1 MDERPVLVMSAVGDS
16 TADLVTAELNARA
29 VPVARVDPGD
39 FGRGLSFTTSVT
51 SGDLVEPG
59 AGDPVAGTLATP
71 SRMVDLGRVRSIYW
85 RRPEWPKFSDLPGP
99 DATWARA
106 QMRHGFGGALMSLSG
121 CVAVN
126 DPMAEEAADYK
137 PLQVA
142 VAAKLGFTVPPTL
155 VSNRRADIEEFI
167 AAHRQVVHK
176 TLRWT
181 DYRRGDESLSVWTE
195 PVTIDEIDDTVALV
209 PHLFQAR
216 VDKVA
221 DLRVTVVG
229 ERVFGVRIDSDLL
242 DWRRDYGSL
251 SYTVIDLPD
260 RVVKML
266 RTYLEHFRLAF
277 GCFDMCVDANDDYHW
292 LELNPNGE
300 WGWIAAE
307 TGLPIAAAFA
317 DLLQGAS

>member
-1 MDERPVLVMSAVGDS
+1 MLVMSAVGDS

-29 VPVARVDPGD
+29 VPVARVDPAD
-39 FGRGLSFTTSVT
+39 FGRDLSFTTRVT
-51 SGDLVEPG
+51 SSNDAVTTCAG
-59 AGDPVAGTLATP
+59 APVAGALATA
-71 SRMVDLGRVRSIYW
+71 SRTVDLGRVRSIYW
-85 RRPEWPKFSDLPGP
+85 RRPEWPKYPEMSRP
-99 DATWARA
+99 DGAWARA
-106 QMRHGFGGALMSLSG
+106 QMRHGFGGALMSLPG

-137 PLQVA
+137 PLQLA
-142 VAAKLGFTVPPTL
+142 IAARLGFTVPPTL
-155 VSNRRADIEEFI
+155 VSNQRADIEEFI
-167 AAHRQVVHK
+167 VVHGQVIHK

-181 DYRRGDESLSVWTE
+181 DYRRGDEGLSVWTE
-195 PVTIDEIDDTVALV
+195 PVTTDEIDDSVALV

-216 VDKVA
+216 VDKIA

-229 ERVFGVRIDSDLL
+229 DRVFGVRIDSDLL

-251 SYTVIDLPD
+251 AYTVVDLPD
-260 RVVKML
+260 RLTKLL
-266 RTYLEHFRLAF
+266 RAYLDHFRLVF
-277 GCFDMCVDANDDYHW
+277 GCFDLCLDADGDYHW

-317 DLLQGAS
+317 DILEGTS